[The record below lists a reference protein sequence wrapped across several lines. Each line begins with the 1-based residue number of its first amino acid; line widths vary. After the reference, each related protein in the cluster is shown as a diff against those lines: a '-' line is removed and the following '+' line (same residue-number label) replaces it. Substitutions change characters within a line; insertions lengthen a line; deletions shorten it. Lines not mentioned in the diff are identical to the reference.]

1 MLFENLEEHWE
12 ISTTIEEIIN
22 LNTISENYII
32 EKEERLKNRDV
43 EDLSAGEAQECADE
57 IAKRREVI
65 QSN

>member
-22 LNTISENYII
+22 LNKISENYII
-32 EKEERLKNRDV
+32 EKEERLNNRDV
-43 EDLSAGEAQECADE
+43 KDLSAEEAQECTDE